1 MISCSV
7 LNPIT
12 FKHITGNYPNMW
24 NRLHADRKQST
35 FKTIPYC
42 QKFQKDH
49 VVYLQFTSELS
60 TDVTLN
66 AYDGI
71 NVIETFTSSYITHY
85 GTTDNRYFFNF
96 VVTLDN
102 IYYDKS
108 IYFKAIQGSDEL
120 TSEPIYT
127 QDLSEYITLGQ
138 IKYIKYTNL
147 DRVESDLDDRFID
160 WSALTS
166 TGKYLDF
173 FIEAQDVT
181 PNDSDSTEVLEGS
194 QSQIILSSNYYSG
207 KTLKTGAIPDYLYTK
222 LGMVSSLDIFMV
234 NDLQYIKNGE
244 IEIEQ
249 YGNSTLYQCSIN
261 MTQKNTI
268 GINVDNL
275 GVIETETLVP
285 DENVKMWIGA
295 LYFDPPGAPPGELEI
310 TTMTEKTA
318 VKENQTIH
326 DDAFDQRYCFA
337 YPATFGS
344 LTSILDTQNYEVIS
358 GFGIS
363 SITIDGTLYTVYT
376 LNRPATITDVT
387 MQFKF

>member
-1 MISCSV
+1 
-7 LNPIT
+7 
-12 FKHITGNYPNMW
+12 MW

-71 NVIETFTSSYITHY
+71 NQIETFTSSYVTHY
-85 GTTDNRYFFNF
+85 GTIDNRYFFNF

-102 IYYDKS
+102 IYYNKS

-127 QDLSEYITLGQ
+127 QDLTEYITLGQ

-275 GVIETETLVP
+275 GVIETETLIP

-318 VKENQTIH
+318 VKENQTIY

-344 LTSILDTQNYEVIS
+344 LTSIIDTQGYEVIS
-358 GFGIS
+358 GFGVS

-376 LNRPATITDVT
+376 LNRPATVTDVT